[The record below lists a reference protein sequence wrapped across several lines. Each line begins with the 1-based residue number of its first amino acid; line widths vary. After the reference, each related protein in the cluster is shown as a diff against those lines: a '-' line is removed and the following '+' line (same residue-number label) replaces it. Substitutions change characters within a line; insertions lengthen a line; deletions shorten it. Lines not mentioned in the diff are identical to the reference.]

1 MEGVHQHGDFL
12 DVGNFLVEGLLTT
25 ARDMAEL
32 RPLLIGRLT
41 RRACRL
47 QDVRSLDTR
56 DAHQVLPANILQ
68 EQIVTEARLVGA
80 PQMAEAGVG
89 WHAADAHDKRGVA
102 ARRIVWIGVRS
113 VAEHQVKAVERIDVT
128 RMGAEHDA
136 RCDGLRILGDVVGLS
151 VEGEKRLAHRQE
163 ELLQRGDGGRVI
175 ERDFLEYAWLMP
187 LLTGA
192 ITS

>member
-1 MEGVHQHGDFL
+1 MEGIHQHGDFL

-32 RPLLIGRLT
+32 RPLLIGRLA

-80 PQMAEAGVG
+80 PQMAEARVG
-89 WHAADAHDKRGVA
+89 RHAADAT
-102 ARRIVWIGVRS
+102 IS
-113 VAEHQVKAVERIDVT
+113 VALRRAV
-128 RMGAEHDA
+128 
-136 RCDGLRILGDVVGLS
+136 
-151 VEGEKRLAHRQE
+151 
-163 ELLQRGDGGRVI
+163 
-175 ERDFLEYAWLMP
+175 
-187 LLTGA
+187 
-192 ITS
+192 